1 MCPDEQKVEEEG
13 TVFYN
18 TIIGL
23 EGDTH
28 ETLTCRATWPND
40 LDSSETY
47 MVGTLDYRYKRTIV
61 ILKSHF
67 HARYL
72 KLAMEQ

>member
-47 MVGTLDYRYKRTIV
+47 MVGTLDYR
-61 ILKSHF
+61 
-67 HARYL
+67 
-72 KLAMEQ
+72 